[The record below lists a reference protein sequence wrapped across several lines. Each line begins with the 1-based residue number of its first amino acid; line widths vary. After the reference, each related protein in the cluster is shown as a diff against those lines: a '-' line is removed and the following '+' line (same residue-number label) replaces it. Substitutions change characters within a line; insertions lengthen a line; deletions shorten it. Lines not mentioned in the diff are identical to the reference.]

1 MRAWVCCL
9 SLLFAVSGW
18 AQLPVPPPDM
28 PPPPVV
34 RTVDVRA
41 DETPVSVAAWHV
53 EARVGGAFATVTTWF
68 ERDRPRAMLVVTL
81 AAGFASTIFLPLS
94 AWLVSALG
102 WRA

>member
-28 PPPPVV
+28 PAPPVV

-41 DETPVSVAAWHV
+41 DETPARRFAVNDRIPDLSVDGRAV
-53 EARVGGAFATVTTWF
+53 PPLDYVVVPGAG
-68 ERDRPRAMLVVTL
+68 EEKG
-81 AAGFASTIFLPLS
+81 AG
-94 AWLVSALG
+94 
-102 WRA
+102 R